1 MTQACEEEDAFDENE
16 FDDALPGLGDAKEVA
31 RAALGHARGTA
42 SDEGGAEVESIFERK
57 SRGGEAEGGGEGG
70 RGGEE
75 GRGGAH
81 EGAGELEYNAEVVGA
96 VLELL
101 GTQTQR
107 RIITAMVAAS
117 VLLELLHP
125 KGCGCTNWGREYLDA
140 SAPGGSRRLLRE
152 EHAAVL
158 RGAVVEAASFMVEML
173 KTADGG
179 RSRLFVRVAEEQ
191 LRSDEGLWLCQRTRA
206 ESIMAEAVSTL
217 PPFVGQLPGVD
228 NTKVILKRFCMVT
241 FNMVNKLGH

>member
-16 FDDALPGLGDAKEVA
+16 FDDALPGLGDAEEVA
-31 RAALGHARGTA
+31 RAALGHAHGTA

-57 SRGGEAEGGGEGG
+57 SRGGVAEGGGEGVG
-70 RGGEE
+70 
-75 GRGGAH
+75 GGAH
-81 EGAGELEYNAEVVGA
+81 GGAGELEYNAEVVGA

-125 KGCGCTNWGREYLDA
+125 KGCGCTNWGREYLNA

-206 ESIMAEAVSTL
+206 ESIMADAVSTL

-228 NTKVILKRFCMVT
+228 NTKVILKSYCMLT
-241 FNMVNKLGH
+241 FNMVQTLGH

>member
-16 FDDALPGLGDAKEVA
+16 CDDSLPGLGDAEEVA
-31 RAALGHARGTA
+31 KAVLGHARGAA
-42 SDEGGAEVESIFERK
+42 SAEGGAEVESIFERK
-57 SRGGEAEGGGEGG
+57 SRGGVSGRRGGG
-70 RGGEE
+70 
-75 GRGGAH
+75 GGAGAH
-81 EGAGELEYNAEVVGA
+81 GVAGELEYNAEVVGA

-101 GTQTQR
+101 GTKTQTQR

-125 KGCGCTNWGREYLDA
+125 KGCGCTNWGREYLNA
-140 SAPGGSRRLLRE
+140 PAPGGSRRLLRE

-158 RGAVVEAASFMVEML
+158 RGAVVEASSFMVEML

-179 RSRLFVRVAEEQ
+179 RSRLFVRVAQEQ

-228 NTKVILKRFCMVT
+228 NTKVVLKMYCMVT
-241 FNMVNKLGH
+241 FNMVNTLGH